1 MKVFHI
7 LYESLPRVSGSS
19 IRSRDILISQKN
31 IGIDVIAITSPFTN
45 STSQKEFDII
55 NGIKHYRTSKKT
67 KNSISD
73 DSRNLFDRFLRL
85 FSIIPFFL
93 KISKVIKKEKPD
105 VLHAHAMF
113 YCGLPAIFLGK
124 IYKIPVVYELRSVWM
139 YNYKTDKKENIFNK
153 LINSLLL
160 KLEIISL
167 KKSDYIVYLNNKLK
181 EHIDQ
186 LSKNF
191 PASKVIPNAVN
202 LSLINSIIKKTETDE
217 VVFGYVGTLT
227 HYEGIEFLVE
237 TFQEMYDDGLKYKL
251 LIYGNGVC
259 KNSITHLIDRKE
271 NNIHYKGSIPPDK
284 VNSAYSKIN
293 VIINPR
299 LNLDITNNVTPL
311 KPLEAIGYKKIFIG
325 SDVNGIKEL
334 ITKKS
339 YGFLFKSENKEDLK
353 SILKKVYNLNNTE
366 KSIILEESYNYVK
379 SFKDW
384 GSNAIKYK
392 EIYTSLIKKA

>member
-7 LYESLPRVSGSS
+7 LYQSLPQVSGSS

-45 STSQKEFDII
+45 STTQKEFDVIHD
-55 NGIKHYRTSKKT
+55 IKHYRTSKKT

-73 DSRNLFDRFLRL
+73 DRKNLFVRFLRL
-85 FSIIPFFL
+85 FSIISFFF

-139 YNYKTDKKENIFNK
+139 YKHKINKNDKFFNK
-153 LINSLLL
+153 LIDFLLL
-160 KLEIISL
+160 RLEIVTL
-167 KKSDYIVYLNNKLK
+167 KKSDYIVFLNNNLK
-181 EHIDQ
+181 AHIEE

-191 PASKVIPNAVN
+191 PASKVISNAVN
-202 LSLINSIIKKTETDE
+202 LSLINSISKKTETDK
-217 VVFGYVGTLT
+217 VVFGYIGTLT
-227 HYEGIEFLVE
+227 HYEGIEFLIE
-237 TFQEMYDDGLKYKL
+237 TFQEMYAEGFKYKL
-251 LIYGNGVC
+251 LIYGNGIC
-259 KNSITHLIDRKE
+259 RDSIIKLIDSKE
-271 NNIHYKGSIPPDK
+271 NNIFYKGSFPPDK
-284 VNSAYSKIN
+284 ISSAYSEVN

-299 LNLDITNNVTPL
+299 LNLDVTNNVTPL

-325 SDVNGIKEL
+325 SDVKGIKEL
-334 ITKKS
+334 ITNKS

-353 SILKKVYNLNNTE
+353 SVVKKVYNLSNSQKNL
-366 KSIILEESYNYVK
+366 ILEESYNYVK
-379 SFKDW
+379 TFKDW
-384 GSNAIKYK
+384 ESNAFKYE
-392 EIYTSLIKKA
+392 EIYTNLIKNG

>member
-1 MKVFHI
+1 LKVFHI

-31 IGIDVIAITSPFTN
+31 IGLDVIAITSPFTN
-45 STSQKEFDII
+45 STSQNEFDII
-55 NGIKHYRTSKKT
+55 NDIKHYRTSKQSI
-67 KNSISD
+67 NSISD
-73 DSRNLFDRFLRL
+73 DRRNIFDRFLRL
-85 FSIIPFFL
+85 FSIIPFFF

-113 YCGLPAIFLGK
+113 YCGLPAILLGK

-153 LINSLLL
+153 FINSWLL
-160 KLEIISL
+160 KLEIITL

-181 EHIDQ
+181 EHIEE

-191 PASKVIPNAVN
+191 SASKVIPNAVN
-202 LSLINSIIKKTETDE
+202 LSLINSMRKKPETDE
-217 VVFGYVGTLT
+217 VVFGYIGTLT

-237 TFQEMYDDGLKYKL
+237 TFQEMYDDGIKYKL

-259 KNSITHLIDRKE
+259 RDSIIKLIDRKE
-271 NNIHYKGSIPPDK
+271 NNIVYKGSFPPDEI
-284 VNSAYSKIN
+284 NNAYSKIN

-311 KPLEAIGYKKIFIG
+311 KPLEAIGYKKVFIG

-353 SILKKVYNLNNTE
+353 RAVNEVYHISDTE
-366 KSIILEESYNYVK
+366 KNFILEESYNYVK

-384 GSNAIKYK
+384 ESNAIKYE
-392 EIYTSLIKKA
+392 EIYTGLIKNI